1 MYRIHQNRHRR
12 QSQLD
17 PKNTVRT
24 QTPRFHP
31 ILDELSCKLH
41 TILEFHVCFKSASL
55 EMIKLAIEFQSKSS
69 PSSITT

>member
-24 QTPRFHP
+24 QTLRFHQ
-31 ILDELSCKLH
+31 ILDELTQKVHS
-41 TILEFHVCFKSASL
+41 ILEFFPNV
-55 EMIKLAIEFQSKSS
+55 
-69 PSSITT
+69 

>member
-24 QTPRFHP
+24 QTLEFHP
-31 ILDELSCKLH
+31 ILNQPLSKLLIIWSLQTH
-41 TILEFHVCFKSASL
+41 ILTFVIS
-55 EMIKLAIEFQSKSS
+55 
-69 PSSITT
+69 

>member
-31 ILDELSCKLH
+31 ILDELSYKVH
-41 TILEFHVCFKSASL
+41 SILEFQVF
-55 EMIKLAIEFQSKSS
+55 II
-69 PSSITT
+69 

>member
-31 ILDELSCKLH
+31 ILDELSCKVYS
-41 TILEFHVCFKSASL
+41 ILEFQV
-55 EMIKLAIEFQSKSS
+55 EFQVFF
-69 PSSITT
+69 IE

>member
-24 QTPRFHP
+24 QTPRFHTN
-31 ILDELSCKLH
+31 LDELSGK
-41 TILEFHVCFKSASL
+41 VVKFKSFL
-55 EMIKLAIEFQSKSS
+55 TLWT
-69 PSSITT
+69 SIDK